1 MIEQSRRRERDC
13 QRARLCALRGAIAAV
28 ALCVGGSWAAAAA
41 QTDLASVPL
50 DALLDL
56 EVSGASKFSLR
67 VSESPTSATVI
78 TAEQIRA
85 LGFRT
90 LADVLRSV
98 RGVVV
103 SSDRTYS
110 YLGVRGFST
119 PGDLNTRVLLL
130 IDGNRV
136 NDTIYDQAFLG
147 SEFPLDIDL
156 VEQVEFIPGQGSAV
170 HGANALFGVI
180 NVVTRKPGLRSS
192 NEASVALGS
201 GGARQLRV
209 TTSRVFSSDSSL
221 LLSATAG
228 RMTGTDAYFP
238 AFDTPATNNG
248 ISHHTDHERGRQLYA
263 KYERGELSGTL
274 IHADRTKGLSGLP
287 DYVFNDPRNL
297 YRDTETLAD
306 LSWQRRVDALNRWK
320 LRLYTGSYS
329 FRGDFIVDYPPVT
342 LNRDIGE
349 SRWWGVETLLL
360 TERYERHK
368 VVVGADLQYSPHRD
382 QANVDVDPPVTY
394 QDDRRSGRRYALFV
408 EDQWALSPRLS
419 LTAGLRFDHVYDSKS
434 QFSPRIAVV
443 GRPRDGV
450 VLKYVHGAAF
460 RPANAYESYYTIPG
474 PAGYKANPAL
484 QPERVRG
491 DEVVLE
497 LRPTAAS
504 RWTLSA
510 YVNRAS
516 NLIAQVID
524 PADGLLVFNNVGS
537 LRARGVEVEAEH
549 VWQNGVQLRANAS
562 VQSVDDSSGQGIDA
576 RNAQRLGKLIA
587 VLPVRPGWTLGVESI
602 AVSERGVAP
611 GYGLT
616 NLNLASTALLRN
628 TVISLGVYDV
638 FDRQP
643 DDLGSG
649 SVLQPTSP
657 QDGRSVRLK
666 LDLKF

>member
-1 MIEQSRRRERDC
+1 MIESVRRMGACR
-13 QRARLCALRGAIAAV
+13 RAALRCSV
-28 ALCVGGSWAAAAA
+28 AAAALSIAGGVWAAQA

-67 VSESPTSATVI
+67 MSESPTSATVI
-78 TAEQIRA
+78 SAEQIRA

-98 RGVVV
+98 RGVIV

-110 YLGVRGFST
+110 YIGVRGFST
-119 PGDLNTRVLLL
+119 PGDYNTRVLLL

-156 VEQVEFIPGQGSAV
+156 VERVEFIPGQGSAV

-180 NVVTRKPGLRSS
+180 NVVTRKPGLRTS

-209 TTSRVFSSDSSL
+209 TTSRVYSSDSSL
-221 LLSATAG
+221 LLSATA
-228 RMTGTDAYFP
+228 RRVAGTDAYFP

-248 ISHHTDHERGRQLYA
+248 ISHRTDHERGKQLYA
-263 KYERGELSGTL
+263 KYERGELAGTL

-306 LSWQRRVDALNRWK
+306 LSWQRRVDALHRWK
-320 LRLYTGSYS
+320 LRLYAGSYS
-329 FRGDFIVDYPPVT
+329 FRGDYIVDYPPVT

-349 SRWWGVETLLL
+349 SRWWGVEALLF
-360 TERYERHK
+360 TERFERHK
-368 VVVGADLQYSPHRD
+368 IVVGADLQYSPRRD
-382 QANVDVDPPVTY
+382 QSNIDVDPPVTY
-394 QDDRRSGRRYALFV
+394 QDDRRRGRRYAVFV

-419 LTAGLRFDHVYDSKS
+419 LTAGLRHDHVYDSKS

-443 GRPRDGV
+443 GRPRDHV
-450 VLKYVHGAAF
+450 VLKFIHGAAF
-460 RPANAYESYYTIPG
+460 RPANAYESYYAIAG

-484 QPERVRG
+484 QAERVRG
-491 DEVVLE
+491 NEVVLE
-497 LRPTAAS
+497 VRPSTAS

-510 YVNRAS
+510 YANRAR
-516 NLIAQVID
+516 NLIAQSVD

-549 VWQNGVQLRANAS
+549 IWQNGVQLRANAS
-562 VQSVDDSSGQGIDA
+562 LQSVDDSSGQGIDA
-576 RNAQRLGKLIA
+576 RNARRLGKLLA
-587 VLPVRPGWTLGVESI
+587 VLPVHTGWTLGVESI
-602 AVSERGVAP
+602 LVSRRGVAS
-611 GYGLT
+611 GYGVT
-616 NLNLASTALLRN
+616 NLNLASTALWRN
-628 TVISLGVYDV
+628 AVVSLGVYDV
-638 FDRQP
+638 LDRQP

-649 SVLQPTSP
+649 AVLQPTSP
-657 QDGRSVRLK
+657 QDGRSLRLK
-666 LDLKF
+666 IDLKF